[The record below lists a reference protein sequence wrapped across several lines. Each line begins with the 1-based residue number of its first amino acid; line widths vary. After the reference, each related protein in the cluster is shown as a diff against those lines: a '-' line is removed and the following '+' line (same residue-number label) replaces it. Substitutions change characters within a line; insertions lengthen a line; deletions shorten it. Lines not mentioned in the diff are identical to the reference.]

1 MSSSDMGFLSHVQRH
16 GICLTWPFIGTRKF
30 LAFVLPP
37 KRIRNVLIPPDFCRL
52 VFFVHPACNG
62 FFIRAQHARRFFCYT
77 TTIIIYVRRP
87 KDFFFA
93 PPENLHR
100 AGIRQVF
107 GGEREG
113 KSWLKWS
120 KKGRNTFARRND
132 QAEDSRS
139 KLTFSG
145 SSFDLEKEAN
155 GICRDWKRRKGRD
168 DYPVD
173 GGDRDRNRCW
183 GLKVTREDRGE
194 VK

>member
-1 MSSSDMGFLSHVQRH
+1 LLLSCHQKEY
-16 GICLTWPFIGTRKF
+16 G
-30 LAFVLPP
+30 
-37 KRIRNVLIPPDFCRL
+37 NVLIPPDFCRL

-77 TTIIIYVRRP
+77 TIIIYVRRP
-87 KDFFFA
+87 KDLFFA

-173 GGDRDRNRCW
+173 GGESRSRPVLGMEGDA
-183 GLKVTREDRGE
+183 RGWRRSE
-194 VK
+194 MNTFADTFRVYPLHHNK